1 MASEKKRLTST
12 GPLDLRAIN

>member
-12 GPLDLRAIN
+12 GPLDLRAMN